1 MYIHIKEKNDNTLRT
16 LADLVAYSIYNA
28 EVDLMM
34 DIQALAQSICVLALM
49 AL

>member
-1 MYIHIKEKNDNTLRT
+1 MNKKIRT

-34 DIQALAQSICVLALM
+34 DTQALVQSICVLALI